1 MPKTLSTQEFVEL
14 QEVRDGVIFLKNGAL
29 RQLLMVSGVNF
40 DLKSE
45 QEQDLMTYGYQN
57 LLNALDFSIQIFIHS
72 RRLNIESY
80 LSKLQERENQ
90 ETNELLKTQIAE
102 YLEFIKS
109 FVANNAI
116 MDKTF
121 FVVVPYDPVY
131 LPKAA
136 KGLMG
141 LIKKTLPAGRQ
152 GKTSAA
158 QNQAAQTENL
168 QQNLQQLN
176 QRVDQVIAGLQQ
188 IGLRAVPLGTEES
201 VELVYNLYNPQL
213 IERGELEIAKE

>member
-1 MPKTLSTQEFVEL
+1 MAKSLSTQEFVEL
-14 QEVRDGVIFLKNGAL
+14 QEVRDGVMFLKNGGL
-29 RQLLMVSGVNF
+29 RQLLMVSGINF

-45 QEQDLMTYGYQN
+45 QEQDLMTYTYQN

-80 LSKLQERENQ
+80 LLKLQERHTQ

-136 KGLMG
+136 KGVMG
-141 LIKKTLPAGRQ
+141 FMKKAMPAGMQ
-152 GKTSAA
+152 KQPATS
-158 QNQAAQTENL
+158 QAKQPEENIR
-168 QQNLQQLN
+168 QNLQQLN
-176 QRVDQVIAGLQQ
+176 QRVDQTIASLQQ
-188 IGLRAVPLGTEES
+188 IGLRVVPLGTEETT
-201 VELVYNLYNPQL
+201 ELIYNLYNPQL
-213 IERGELEIAKE
+213 IEKGNLEIAKE

>member
-1 MPKTLSTQEFVEL
+1 MPKSLSTQQSVAV
-14 QEVRDGVIFLKNGAL
+14 QEIRDGVIFLKNGSF

-45 QEQDLMTYGYQN
+45 TEQDLMTYAYQN
-57 LLNALDFSIQIFIHS
+57 FLNALDFSVQIFIHS
-72 RRLNIESY
+72 RRLNIDSY
-80 LSKLQERENQ
+80 LQKLQERHHQ

-102 YLEFIKS
+102 YIEFIKS

-116 MDKTF
+116 MDKSF
-121 FVVVPYDPVY
+121 FVAVPYDPVY

-136 KGLMG
+136 KGIMG
-141 LIKKTLPAGRQ
+141 FFKK
-152 GKTSAA
+152 GKKLVS
-158 QNQAAQTENL
+158 QNQKNQIPQTEDV

-188 IGLRAVPLGTEES
+188 IGLRVVPLGTEETI
-201 VELVYNLYNPQL
+201 ELIYNLYNPQL
-213 IERGELEIAKE
+213 IEKEKLEILKENA

>member
-1 MPKTLSTQEFVEL
+1 MPKSLSTQEFVEL
-14 QEVRDGVIFLKNGAL
+14 QEVRDGVVFLKNGAL

-45 QEQDLMTYGYQN
+45 TEQDLMTYAYQN
-57 LLNALDFSIQIFIHS
+57 LLNALNFSIQIFIHS

-80 LSKLQERENQ
+80 LQKLQERHTQ

-102 YLEFIKS
+102 YIEFIKS

-131 LPKAA
+131 IPQAA

-141 LIKKTLPAGRQ
+141 LMKKALPSGRQ
-152 GKTSAA
+152 KETPTS
-158 QNQAAQTENL
+158 QNEGMQSENT
-168 QQNLQQLN
+168 QQNLQQLR
-176 QRVDQVIAGLQQ
+176 QRVDQAIVGLQQ
-188 IGLRAVPLGTEES
+188 IGLRAIPLGTEES
-201 VELVYNLYNPQL
+201 IELIYNLYNPQL

>member
-1 MPKTLSTQEFVEL
+1 MAKSLSTQEFVEL
-14 QEVRDGVIFLKNGAL
+14 QEVRDGVVFLKNGAL
-29 RQLLMVSGVNF
+29 RQLLIVSGVNF

-45 QEQDLMTYGYQN
+45 TEQDLMTYAYQN

-80 LSKLQERENQ
+80 LQKLQERHTQ

-131 LPKAA
+131 IPQAA

-141 LIKKTLPAGRQ
+141 FVKKAIPGQ
-152 GKTSAA
+152 QEGSPTS
-158 QNQAAQTENL
+158 QKKDESENL
-168 QQNLQQLN
+168 QQNLQQLR
-176 QRVDQVIAGLQQ
+176 QRVDQAIAGLQQ
-188 IGLRAVPLGTEES
+188 IGLRAIPLDTEES
-201 VELVYNLYNPQL
+201 IELIYNLYNPQM
-213 IERGELEIAKE
+213 IERGNLEIAKE